1 MRRFPVL
8 KRIEKRGKIALAR
21 FCSLFLETHRIAP
34 EHLSRRAI
42 NRILVIRQHNQMGDM
57 LLAVPALRGLRRR
70 FPHAR
75 ISLLAASINT
85 DVMLNNPYID
95 EVLTYAKESHNRRP
109 TRLLRLI
116 VELRRKSYDVVIVLN
131 TVSFSI
137 TSMLLAW
144 VSGAAIRIGSTSR
157 PFGHDITRSFYH
169 IELPLPSAE
178 ELTRMHESEHNLY
191 PLSVLGIRESNLS
204 SIVVPLEEEVGD
216 CDRFVSAA
224 VTEGSRFVVIHPGA
238 GKKQNIWPPERFAA
252 VARVLRE
259 RYSLE
264 AVVVRGPVDGR
275 AVDDLLRARITP
287 PAVISCPTPGFL
299 GALLRRA
306 SLTLCNDT
314 GVMHIAGAVG
324 ARCVAVFGPTDP
336 ARWKPVGE
344 NVVAVRARDGCVA
357 SIGVDEVL
365 RAAEE
370 LLSGGDS
377 AGH

>member
-1 MRRFPVL
+1 ML
-8 KRIEKRGKIALAR
+8 KRIERRGKIVLAR
-21 FCSLFLETHRIAP
+21 FCALFLKTHRIAP
-34 EHLSRRAI
+34 EHLSRLAI
-42 NRILVIRQHNQMGDM
+42 SRILVIRQHNQMGDM

-75 ISLLAASINT
+75 ISLIAASINT

-109 TRLLRLI
+109 TRLLRFI
-116 VELRRKSYDVVIVLN
+116 AELRRKSFDAVIVLN
-131 TVSFSI
+131 TVSFSV

-178 ELTRMHESEHNLY
+178 ELRLMHESEHNLY
-191 PLSVLGIRESNLS
+191 PLSVLGIRESDLS
-204 SIVVPLEEEVGD
+204 SVVVPLEEEVED

-224 VTEGSRFVVIHPGA
+224 VTEGSRFIVIHPGA
-238 GKKQNIWPPERFAA
+238 GKRQNIWPPERFAA
-252 VARVLRE
+252 VARMLRE

-275 AVDDLLRARITP
+275 VVDELLRAGIAP
-287 PAVISCPTPGFL
+287 PAVLSCPTPGFL

-314 GVMHIAGAVG
+314 GVMHISGAVG

-336 ARWKPVGE
+336 ARWKPIGE
-344 NVVAVRARDGCVA
+344 NVVAVRARDGRVA
-357 SIGVDEVL
+357 SVGVDEVL
-365 RAAEE
+365 GAAEDMLNARVSE
-370 LLSGGDS
+370 
-377 AGH
+377 GH